1 MAHVPDR
8 EEAFRLLKE
17 FTKSDSLIKHALAVE
32 ASMRHF
38 ARLRG
43 ENEGVWGVIGL
54 VHDIDYELYPDA
66 HCVKVKEILEER
78 GWPSDYIRAVMSH
91 GYGLCTD
98 VEPLSALEKTL
109 YAVDELTGLIT
120 AAALMRPSKS
130 VLDMEARSVLKKWKD
145 KRFAA
150 GVDRSV
156 IERGASM
163 IPMELE
169 SLIQETILGMRD
181 AAEAIG
187 LKGSIPS

>member
-1 MAHVPDR
+1 MAYVPDR